1 MKFSELWLRE
11 WVDPEISTEK
21 LAEIMTMAGLEVESI
36 KPVAGDFNS
45 TVVGQVKSIES
56 HPDADKLNVCSVDVG
71 ADELLQ
77 IVCGAPNVAI
87 NMKVP
92 VALVGAT
99 LPGGMKIKKA
109 KLRGVQSFG
118 MLCSAKEL
126 GLAASF
132 ENKAEGLMVLSAD
145 AEIGKDI
152 RKYFWLDDQSIEL
165 GLTPNRGDCLGIAGI
180 AREVGTLCKIAVTT
194 SEFDVVQPASDKQ
207 LPVSIEIPQDC
218 PRYLCQVIEDINPDA
233 ETPLWIQEALRRS
246 GLRSLGPVVDVT
258 NFVLLEL
265 GQPMH
270 AFDLAK
276 LNGSIGVRHAR
287 QGEKLT
293 LLDEQT
299 ITLESGTMIIADDSA
314 PLALAGIMGG
324 ANSAVGTAT
333 SSIVLESAFFNPL
346 SIAGKARSYGLHTDS
361 SHRFERGVDPEL
373 QRRALDRATNLLI
386 KIVGGSAGP
395 VVEVVDSAALPV
407 RNTIT
412 LRSDRIQRILGQAIP
427 TDDVLDI
434 LQRLE
439 MMVETESSGW
449 KVTPPSFRFDIEIE
463 EDLIE
468 EIARI
473 YGYGCLPTT
482 LPQSGASLQSCPE
495 SQIPVSRLQEI
506 LVTRGYQEAI
516 TYSFVDPELQKL
528 FDPDCEAIAL
538 SNPIS
543 ADMSVMRTSHWPG
556 LVQAVVHNLNRQQS
570 TVKLFETGL
579 KFLRQGAD
587 IKQDGY
593 ISGVVTGNA
602 LSEQW
607 GEKPR
612 PVDFF
617 DLKND
622 IEALLATVAGT
633 GNFKFRSEKKD
644 ALHPGQSAGIYS
656 TDDQKIGFAGAL
668 HPEIEEKLGL
678 SQRVFV
684 FEIALKCF
692 ENAGIPH
699 FNTLSKYPSIRRD
712 LAVIVD
718 EAVSI
723 NQLEN
728 MVKNASTELLENFQ
742 LFDVYQG
749 KGIDSG
755 RKSVAFGLT
764 FQDQSRTLEEVDIE
778 GALKPILAALKDD
791 LGATLRE

>member
-11 WVDPEISTEK
+11 WVNPEISTEK

-36 KPVAGDFNS
+36 EPVAGEFNN
-45 TVVGQVKSIES
+45 TVVGQVKSIEP
-56 HPDADKLNVCSVDVG
+56 HPDADKLNICSVDVG
-71 ADELLQ
+71 ADDLLQ
-77 IVCGAPNVAI
+77 IVCGAANVAVD
-87 NMKVP
+87 MKVP

-109 KLRGVQSFG
+109 KLRGIQSFG

-132 ENKAEGLMVLSAD
+132 ENKAEGLMALPAD
-145 AEIGKDI
+145 AEVGKDI
-152 RKYFWLDDQSIEL
+152 RDYFWLDDQSIEL

-180 AREVGTLCKIAVTT
+180 AREVGTLCKTAVTT
-194 SEFDVVQPASDKQ
+194 DEFDIVQPTSDKQ
-207 LPVSIEIPQDC
+207 LPVSIEVPQDC
-218 PRYLCQVIEDINPDA
+218 PRYLCLVIEDINPSA
-233 ETPLWIQEALRRS
+233 ETPMWIQEALRRS
-246 GLRSLGPVVDVT
+246 GLRSLGPVVDIT

-276 LNGSIGVRHAR
+276 LSGGICVRHAK

-293 LLDEQT
+293 LLDDQK
-299 ITLESGTMIIADDSA
+299 ITLEAGTMVIADDSV

-324 ANSAVGTAT
+324 ANSAVSEAT
-333 SSIVLESAFFNPL
+333 NSIVLESAFFNPL

-373 QRRALDRATNLLI
+373 QRRALERATNLLV

-395 VVEVVDSAALPV
+395 IVEVVDTATLPV
-407 RNTIT
+407 RNTIS
-412 LRSDRIQRILGQAIP
+412 LRSDRIQRVLGQAVP
-427 TDDVLDI
+427 AEDVLDI
-434 LQRLE
+434 LQRLG
-439 MMVETESSGW
+439 MSVETENSSW

-468 EIARI
+468 EIARV
-473 YGYGCLPTT
+473 YGYGRLPTT
-482 LPQSGASLQSCPE
+482 LPQSGASMQSCSE
-495 SQIPVSRLQEI
+495 SQVPVSHLQEI
-506 LVTRGYQEAI
+506 LVARGYQEAI
-516 TYSFVDPELQKL
+516 TYSFVDPELQKIL
-528 FDPDCEAIAL
+528 DPEQEVIAL
-538 SNPIS
+538 ANPIS

-570 TVKLFETGL
+570 TIRFFETGL

-593 ISGVVTGNA
+593 ISGAVTGSA
-602 LSEQW
+602 LPEQW
-607 GEKPR
+607 GEKPKS
-612 PVDFF
+612 VDFF

-622 IEALLATVAGT
+622 IEVLLDAASGT
-633 GNFKFRSEKKD
+633 GNFEFRAEKRA
-644 ALHPGQSAGIYS
+644 ALHPGQSAGIYNS
-656 TDDQKIGFAGAL
+656 DSEQIGFVGAL
-668 HPEIEEKLGL
+668 HPLVEEKLGL
-678 SQRVFV
+678 SQKVFV

-692 ENAGIPH
+692 ENAAIPH
-699 FNTLSKYPSIRRD
+699 FSTLSKYPSIRRD

-718 EAVSI
+718 EAVSMD
-723 NQLEN
+723 QLKKV
-728 MVKNASTELLENFQ
+728 VKDASTALLGNFQ

-755 RKSVAFGLT
+755 RKSVAFSLT

-778 GALKPILAALKDD
+778 QALKPILAALEDNF
-791 LGATLRE
+791 GATLRE